1 MREIYLNPYE
11 EMFEFPDNPQWFENH
26 LLLIATDEAVF
37 PNVMGWE
44 LYVSNSLRSDMS
56 RLEAVIKKDTAYI
69 APVFDPGYHFDETH
83 MTTNTLAAVD
93 ELSPAL
99 NQQCE
104 PG

>member
-1 MREIYLNPYE
+1 
-11 EMFEFPDNPQWFENH
+11 
-26 LLLIATDEAVF
+26 
-37 PNVMGWE
+37 
-44 LYVSNSLRSDMS
+44 MS